1 MVTARR
7 AARFASW
14 PTKPAIAPVRL
25 DPMGHAIGRYIE
37 RWRPALGWRAAETML
52 MRSLRDAVFVEDEPK
67 NEQTFWRTAEGCLL
81 VVDRMGTVRTVLPK
95 NTSKRARRRHL
106 KDLR

>member
-25 DPMGHAIGRYIE
+25 DPLGHAIERYIE
-37 RWRPALGWRAAETML
+37 RWHPALKWRAAEATL
-52 MRSLRDAVFVEDEPK
+52 MRSLRDAAFVEEEPK

-81 VVDRMGTVRTVLPK
+81 VVDRTGTVRTVLPR
-95 NTSKRARRRHL
+95 NACMRRVRRG
-106 KDLR
+106 LR